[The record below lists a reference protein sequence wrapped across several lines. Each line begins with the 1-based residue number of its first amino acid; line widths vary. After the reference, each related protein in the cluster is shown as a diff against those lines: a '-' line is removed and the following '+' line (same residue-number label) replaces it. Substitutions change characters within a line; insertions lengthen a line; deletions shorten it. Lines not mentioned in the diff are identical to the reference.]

1 MGLIQSTGKN
11 SPPPKFPL
19 NTYEM
24 GLEPGACGLYDF
36 SRLLVKPTRQKRK
49 FANSSVTI
57 QNDER
62 NERFIKAIQHFL
74 ISLHEVTIS
83 SLELEK
89 VFIEAEV
96 SVFWF
101 LSFDFSIVP
110 F

>member
-1 MGLIQSTGKN
+1 MGLIQSTGRN
-11 SPPPKFPL
+11 SPPPKFP
-19 NTYEM
+19 NAVYEM

-36 SRLLVKPTRQKRK
+36 SQLLTKTTRQKRK

-62 NERFIKAIQHFL
+62 NERFIKIIQHYL
-74 ISLHEVTIS
+74 ISLNEVTLS

-96 SVFWF
+96 S
-101 LSFDFSIVP
+101 SI
-110 F
+110 